1 MFWKSNDK
9 SDDFVAVA
17 KRFDSASV
25 GSDYSSCYGKTNPV
39 SACFSASRVI
49 RSVEPVE
56 QSVQLALRGEDVAQL
71 QFWRGDKNPESA
83 FRYLQNKGDLIREL
97 EATNELLARALM
109 KEGENIFEA

>member
-1 MFWKSNDK
+1 M
-9 SDDFVAVA
+9 
-17 KRFDSASV
+17 
-25 GSDYSSCYGKTNPV
+25 
-39 SACFSASRVI
+39 
-49 RSVEPVE
+49 
-56 QSVQLALRGEDVAQL
+56 AQL